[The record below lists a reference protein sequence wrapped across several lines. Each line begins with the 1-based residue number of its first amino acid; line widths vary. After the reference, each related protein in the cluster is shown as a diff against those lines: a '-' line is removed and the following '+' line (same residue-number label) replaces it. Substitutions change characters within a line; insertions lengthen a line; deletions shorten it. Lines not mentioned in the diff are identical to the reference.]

1 MFVKSV
7 ANGEIS
13 ITWMSPEITGGS
25 PITEYHIERCEIIS
39 SLNTRTDSGAD
50 TDEYTVTSRWIRHEV
65 VDRYTL
71 DYRFKNLNVGGLY
84 SVRVAAYNAAG
95 LGKYAEI
102 NEPVVARC
110 LYSVPDA
117 PTGPIIL
124 SNITRE
130 TVDASWHAPKYN
142 GGSPLLSY
150 FVEKRDVKE
159 QIWIKVARID
169 ADIRTLKIINVV
181 EAHEYEIRVSAENE
195 HGKSEP
201 LVSEKIKPLRLYGKL
216 LKTIF

>member
-1 MFVKSV
+1 
-7 ANGEIS
+7 
-13 ITWMSPEITGGS
+13 MSPENTGGS
-25 PITEYHIERCEIIS
+25 PITEYHIERREIVS
-39 SLNTRTDSGAD
+39 NENKNETNNN
-50 TDEYTVTSRWIRHEV
+50 EYTLTSRWIRHEV

-84 SVRVAAYNAAG
+84 SIRVAAYNSAG

-102 NEPVVARC
+102 VEPVKARS

-117 PTGPIIL
+117 PCGPIIL
-124 SNITRE
+124 TNITRE
-130 TVDASWHAPKYN
+130 TVDASWYPPKYD

-169 ADIRTLKIINVV
+169 ADVRTLKIINVV

-195 HGKSEP
+195 FGKSEP
-201 LVSEKIKPLRLYGKL
+201 LVSEKIKPLRLYG
-216 LKTIF
+216 